1 MYYAIVISNYYIL
14 FTVVILIGGGC
25 SAIACVLIDIPIAQ
39 IGFLILF
46 LCTGIAGNVVNL
58 STVDLFPTALR
69 AMAVCISLM
78 FGRLGGV
85 VGSNITALLL
95 VSNCEMAFY
104 LPAASLAGTTKSA
117 NDSNNEIPYLK

>member
-1 MYYAIVISNYYIL
+1 MIL
-14 FTVVILIGGGC
+14 VGGGL
-25 SAIACVLIDIPIAQ
+25 SAIACVLIDIPIVQ
-39 IGFLILF
+39 IGLLILF
-46 LCTGIAGNVVNL
+46 LCTGITGNVVNL

-95 VSNCEMAFY
+95 DSHCELAFY
-104 LPAASLAGTTKSA
+104 VPAASLIGKFI
-117 NDSNNEIPYLK
+117 E